1 MGTEPA
7 GGIDDARFGRGQ
19 LAAGMHHPAD
29 GAQRPA
35 LRGGRAHAVDAQPGF
50 RFVLPCGG
58 GGAGLAPVVEAVER
72 CRYKH
77 CSYNGLMSARDT
89 RPQGCTNFKL
99 RQLVRRVS
107 HLYDAEVGKA
117 GLKTTQYSLLSH
129 VLKLGPIRPGDLAT
143 AMTMDASTLTRNLK
157 PMLAAGW
164 LEVSAGDDGRS
175 RLVHI
180 TDAGR
185 DKRAEAQRYWKAAQ
199 ERLNQVLGVER
210 VRAIHALVDDS
221 LERLEGAAHE

>member
-1 MGTEPA
+1 MGN
-7 GGIDDARFGRGQ
+7 
-19 LAAGMHHPAD
+19 
-29 GAQRPA
+29 
-35 LRGGRAHAVDAQPGF
+35 VDM
-50 RFVLPCGG
+50 
-58 GGAGLAPVVEAVER
+58 
-72 CRYKH
+72 K
-77 CSYNGLMSARDT
+77 
-89 RPQGCTNFKL
+89 PQGCTNFKL

-129 VLKLGPIRPGDLAT
+129 VLKLGPIRPGDLAA

-164 LEVSAGDDGRS
+164 LEVSAGEDGRS

-185 DKRAEAQRYWKAAQ
+185 DKRAEAQRYWKTAQ

-210 VRAIHALVDDS
+210 VRAIHVMVDES